1 MKVLNFIFRGIT
13 GVVMAFTMLYSF
25 QVKGQSAGSFIT
37 LNTAQKNQLHIQQK
51 NNEYSIETT
60 GNDSWIMTE
69 PLKSPIGKD
78 DVMLTFEYF
87 SLDIFHNFRFPLI

>member
-1 MKVLNFIFRGIT
+1 MKILNFIFRAIT
-13 GVVMAFTMLYSF
+13 SVFIAFTMLCSF

-37 LNTAQKNQLHIQQK
+37 LNTAQKNQLHIQQQ
-51 NNEYSIETT
+51 NDEYKIETT

-78 DVMLTFEYF
+78 DVMLSFEYF
-87 SLDIFHNFRFPLI
+87 SLEGLDLLQI